1 MFFPFARGGSASLYF
16 LRGTQFDLKV
26 TPVSEQR
33 KVNSSCPS
41 PKAIEVLWLFGQ
53 EQGRS
58 TTAGKKGKK

>member
-1 MFFPFARGGSASLYF
+1 LYF
-16 LRGTQFDLKV
+16 LRGTHFDLKV
-26 TPVSEQR
+26 TPVSEQW